1 MTRLFK
7 VLLPMVVAL
16 AVAFPALAQQTVKG
30 VVLDENGAPV
40 AGALVVIQGTTN
52 GATTDANG
60 LFEISAAKGQTLEI
74 TCLGMQPVTVTV
86 SAGSL
91 SVRMETDAQ
100 ILEDVVVVGYGVTRK
115 RDLAGSV
122 SSIKA
127 DEVKAGVIT
136 RTADLLRGRAAGVAV
151 RQTSFEPGGNIN
163 IRVRGSSSI
172 SADNN
177 PLYVVDGIQSN
188 VGNQV
193 SPEDIESI
201 EILKDAA
208 ATAIYGA
215 RGANGVILITTRQGA
230 AGRFSVDY
238 SYNLSVK
245 LLRNPW
251 KMMNAEDKINYDMA
265 VWRENGSAGDP
276 PYTEEQQAFRGEGT
290 DWIKAMTRPALTQ
303 THAVTVQGGNDKVRA
318 AATFVN
324 VSDKGLVLNSDF
336 GRTSARVN
344 ADFSATSW
352 LRLGIN
358 AYFADTKRTYFST
371 GTSSS
376 TQNVIYWMFLANP
389 LNTPDAHD
397 VFGRPSRLERV
408 YNELTN
414 QDFNIGVNNYYVTV
428 YAEAEPLS
436 FLKARVQY
444 STSRENDKYQS
455 YFSRDTAV
463 GASYNGQATLEMEDV
478 HYQQLEGV
486 LTFHKKFGQ
495 HHDVKVIA
503 GGSWQSNVYNYT
515 GMSVHDFTTDVFTY
529 NNMGAASAIDWVA
542 TAKTAKTNIS
552 FFGRAEYVLFDKYI
566 FNASVRADGAS
577 NFGRNSKWGVF
588 PAGSIAWQ
596 LGDEPFMA
604 FTKPLFSSIKLRAS
618 YGQTGNDG
626 IGTYRS
632 LRTYAFQDIYL
643 GGESILK
650 GMFPNNAGNDLLH
663 WETTSQLDLGLDA
676 TLLDG
681 KLEVNFDW
689 YDKVTTDLLN
699 DINIST
705 STVGLATQKGNN
717 GTIRNTGVE
726 LFVKYH
732 VFDTRDFSW
741 ETTLN
746 LSHNKNTVV
755 AISAPTYYEVRP
767 HGSYA
772 YTQYAM
778 VQEGYPLSSI
788 YGYVWNGI
796 LQEGETYDP
805 QPKSQPGDPKFVDI
819 KPDGVITEDDRQFL
833 GKGEPDLILGW
844 GNTLRWKNFDFTF
857 FFDAAVGGSMLN
869 ISRVLLE
876 DNNRLKTCADRWTR
890 SNPSTTMI
898 RSTWQRDGGPQYG
911 TFVNSNFVED
921 ASYLRL
927 SNIELGYTFP
937 FKQWGVPF
945 IKSARV
951 FIGANRLL
959 TLTKYSGFDP
969 EVSTNGT
976 SAVTQGLD
984 FNTYPAYRQFNAG
997 VRVSF

>member
-1 MTRLFK
+1 MNHLLK
-7 VLLPMVVAL
+7 KIVLSLVAL
-16 AVAFPALAQQTVKG
+16 SLPLMAMAQRTVKG
-30 VVLDENGAPV
+30 VILDENGEPV
-40 AGALVVIQGTTN
+40 AGAFVLVEGTGTSV
-52 GATTDANG
+52 TSDANG
-60 LFEISAAKGQTLEI
+60 LFEIKATNGQKLVI
-74 TCLGMQPVTVTV
+74 SCLGMISQTVEVT
-86 SAGSL
+86 SASI
-91 SVRMETDAQ
+91 SVRLATDAQ
-100 ILEDVVVVGYGVTRK
+100 MLEDVVVVGYGVTRK

-122 SSIKA
+122 SQIKT

-136 RTADLLRGRAAGVAV
+136 NTADLLRGRAAGVAV

-215 RGANGVILITTRQGA
+215 RGANGVIIITTRQGA
-230 AGRFSVDY
+230 AGKFSVDY
-238 SYNLSVK
+238 SYNMSAK
-245 LLRNPW
+245 ILRNPW

-276 PYTEEQQAFRGEGT
+276 PYTEEQQAFKGIGT
-290 DWIKAMTRPALTQ
+290 DWIKEMTRPALTQ
-303 THAVTVQGGNDKVRA
+303 THAVTVQGGNDKLRA

-336 GRTSARVN
+336 GRTSARMN
-344 ADFSATSW
+344 ADFTAASW
-352 LRLGIN
+352 LRLGVN
-358 AYFADTKRTYFST
+358 AYVASTNRTYFST

-389 LNTPDAHD
+389 INTTEGKD
-397 VFGRPSRLERV
+397 VFGRDARV
-408 YNELTN
+408 EKVYYELMY
-414 QDFNIGVNNYYVTV
+414 QDFNVGVNNSYVTV
-428 YAEAEPLS
+428 YAEAEPLP

-455 YFSRDTAV
+455 YFDRNTSV
-463 GASYNGQATLEMEDV
+463 GASYNGQATVELEDV
-478 HYQQLEGV
+478 NYQQLEGV
-486 LTFHKKFGQ
+486 LTYHQKFANS
-495 HHDVKVIA
+495 DLKVI
-503 GGSWQSNVYNYT
+503 GGSSWQSNIYNYT
-515 GMSVHDFTTDVFTY
+515 GLGAHDFTTDVFSY
-529 NNMGAASAIDWVA
+529 NNMGAASTIDWIA

-552 FFGRAEYVLFDKYI
+552 FFGRAEYVLLDKYI
-566 FNASVRADGAS
+566 FNASIRFDGAS
-577 NFGRNSKWGVF
+577 NFGADSKWGIF
-588 PAGSIAWQ
+588 PAGSFAWQ
-596 LGDEPFMA
+596 IGDEPFME

-618 YGQTGNDG
+618 YGRTGNDG

-643 GGESILK
+643 GGNSIVK
-650 GMFPNNAGNDLLH
+650 GMYPNNAGNALLH
-663 WETTSQLDLGLDA
+663 WETTSQLDFGLDA

-681 KLEVNFDW
+681 KLDVNIDW

-705 STVGLATQKGNN
+705 STVGLPTHKGNN
-717 GTIRNTGVE
+717 GTIRNRGIE
-726 LFVKYH
+726 FFAKYH
-732 VFDTRDFSW
+732 VVESKDFSW
-741 ETTLN
+741 QTTLN

-755 AISAPTYYEVRP
+755 EISAPTYYEVRP

-778 VQEGYPLSSI
+778 VQEGLPLSTI

-796 LQEGETYDP
+796 IQEGETYAP
-805 QPKSQPGDPKFVDI
+805 QPKSQPGDPKFVDLND
-819 KPDGVITEDDRQFL
+819 DGVITEDDRTSL
-833 GKGEPDLILGW
+833 GKGEPDLVFGW
-844 GNTLRWKNFDFTF
+844 GNTLRWKNFDLTM

-869 ISRVLLE
+869 ISRLLLE

-898 RSTWQRDGGPQYG
+898 RGTWQRDGGLQYG
-911 TFVNSNFVED
+911 SFVNSNFVED

-927 SNIELGYTFP
+927 SNIELGYTIP
-937 FKQWGVPF
+937 LKELGVPSV
-945 IKSARV
+945 KDARV

-997 VRVSF
+997 VKITF